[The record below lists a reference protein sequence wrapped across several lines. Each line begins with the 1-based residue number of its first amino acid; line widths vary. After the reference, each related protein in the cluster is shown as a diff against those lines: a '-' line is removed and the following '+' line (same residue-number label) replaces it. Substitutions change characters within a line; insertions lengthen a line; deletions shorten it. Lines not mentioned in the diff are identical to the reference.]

1 MSWAVWLS
9 ESPHYLLGQWPKL
22 VQFRDNGTWL
32 SDSNLV
38 ENAIPP
44 LVVGRRSWLF
54 AEAVRGA
61 NASANLY
68 SLIEKAKANKVE
80 P

>member
-1 MSWAVWLS
+1 LWLS

-44 LVVGRRSWLF
+44 LAMACS
-54 AEAVRGA
+54 
-61 NASANLY
+61 
-68 SLIEKAKANKVE
+68 
-80 P
+80 

>member
-1 MSWAVWLS
+1 
-9 ESPHYLLGQWPKL
+9 
-22 VQFRDNGTWL
+22 
-32 SDSNLV
+32 
-38 ENAIPP
+38 
-44 LVVGRRSWLF
+44 LF

-68 SLIEKAKANKVE
+68 SLIEKAKANNVE